1 MGLKEIDAKRL
12 GVTMITDA
20 ESLKLSINIPLLF
33 MGSDAEQNEHT

>member
-12 GVTMITDA
+12 EVMMITDT
-20 ESLKLSINIPLLF
+20 ESLMLSINIPLLF